1 MEDAMRRRRI
11 NWAETVSIFAIGVGV
26 GAALGVL
33 FAPQSG
39 DDTRDYLIGSAKDGL
54 DSAVATGQ
62 KWAKRAQDGFNDA
75 TDQVREQVR
84 QATNVGER
92 AYREA
97 KNSSS

>member
-1 MEDAMRRRRI
+1 MSRGN
-11 NWAETVSIFAIGVGV
+11 NWAETVSIFAVGVGV

-39 DDTRDYLIGSAKDGL
+39 DDTRDYLVGTAKDGM

-62 KWAKRAQDGFNDA
+62 KWAQRAQDGINQAKD
-75 TDQVREQVR
+75 QVR
-84 QATNVGER
+84 QASDVGER

>member
-1 MEDAMRRRRI
+1 MSGRYKWTGRFSA
-11 NWAETVSIFAIGVGV
+11 FAVGVGV

-39 DDTRDYLIGSAKDGL
+39 DDTREYLLGSAKDGL
-54 DSAVATGQ
+54 DGAVAAGQ
-62 KWAKRAQDGFNDA
+62 KLTRRAQQGI
-75 TDQVREQVR
+75 DQAKDQVR
-84 QATNVGER
+84 QATEVGER

>member
-1 MEDAMRRRRI
+1 MRRRN

-39 DDTRDYLIGSAKDGL
+39 DETRDYLIGSAKDGL
-54 DSAVATGQ
+54 DNAVETGQ
-62 KWAKRAQDGFNDA
+62 KWAQRAQEGINQA
-75 TDQVREQVR
+75 KDQVREQVR
-84 QATNVGER
+84 QATEVGER